1 MLFYCNLDVVC
12 YTILQKVCSM
22 NPNYRLI
29 QQVEST
35 KFEKSVCKKD
45 NSYFAKFQS
54 RYKGIILFFCICV
67 FILFSGVYSS
77 YAQNPSSLLNDCS
90 IDTTWQLFE
99 MDSTNLFPDWMT
111 TPFREQYIKQR
122 HVRNDRIEIEIKD
135 SLLNNY
141 TLHCQIWPGM
151 FLTGLDN
158 TTIKEYLTIYVLDSI
173 AKTIPVFSDPD
184 SILELVLF
192 QKDTCSF
199 EQKCRIG
206 IYDSIFGNQHFTGG
220 VCCTHGDQSSFET
233 VAGMPILTDSAS
245 GIRYIEYWY
254 KKRCMENLV
263 CCEIVYQYK
272 SNNDSTPKFVFF
284 DGPTKRMHY
293 QRSCFYIQSEQR
305 HDCPDSNPEENIDRR
320 TCKSCQTPIHED

>member
-1 MLFYCNLDVVC
+1 VC
-12 YTILQKVCSM
+12 CLTILQKACAK

-29 QQVEST
+29 QQVESP
-35 KFEKSVCKKD
+35 KFSKNYEKMD
-45 NSYFAKFQS
+45 NLLIAFFQS
-54 RYKGIILFFCICV
+54 RWKTLCKFSALCLMFICCC
-67 FILFSGVYSS
+67 FLTAN
-77 YAQNPSSLLNDCS
+77 AQNPSSLLNDCT

-151 FLTGLDN
+151 YLTGLDN
-158 TTIKEYLTIYVLDSI
+158 TTIKEYLTIFVLDSI
-173 AKTIPVFSDPD
+173 AKTIPVFSAPD
-184 SILELVLF
+184 SILELVIF
-192 QKDTCSF
+192 QQDTCSF

-220 VCCTHGDQSSFET
+220 VCCTNGDPSSFESI
-233 VAGMPILTDSAS
+233 AGMPILTDPVS
-245 GIRYIEYWY
+245 GIRFIEYWY

-272 SNNDSTPKFVFF
+272 SNNDSTPQFVFF

-293 QRSCFYIQSEQR
+293 QRSCFYIQSGQR
-305 HDCPDSNPEENIDRR
+305 HVCPDSNPEENIDRR